1 MSRNN
6 LLGWAFVF
14 HAVILI
20 TAFLIYPTI
29 RTIQLSFDTGLGFTT
44 SEYVGLENYS
54 NLFTRDRFFFDIDQ
68 FPPRGAVFNTIIWL
82 GLFTAGT
89 VGIGL
94 VVAVLANAVRYEVL
108 IKTIIFIPM
117 AISFTAAGIIWR
129 FVYSP
134 DEKTGILNAIL
145 VGLIPSTDPIPWLGR
160 IDIVNVALII
170 AGIWIWTGFCMVILS
185 AALKGL
191 PQEVMEAAHVDGANS
206 WQTFWRITIP
216 MLLPTIS
223 VITTT
228 MIINVLK
235 AFDIVYIMTAG
246 GPRGASR
253 IIGFTMYWETFQNGK
268 PGYGAAVAVIMLLL
282 MLPFV
287 IINIRRYR
295 QGEQGT

>member
-1 MSRNN
+1 MSRKN

-14 HAVILI
+14 PAVILI

-44 SEYVGLENYS
+44 SEYVGLDNYT
-54 NLFTRDRFFFDIDQ
+54 NLFTRDRLFFDIDQ
-68 FPPRGAVFNTIIWL
+68 FPPRGAVFNTIVWL

-94 VVAVLANAVRYEVL
+94 VVAVLANSVRYEVL

-160 IDIVNVALII
+160 TDIVNVALII

-191 PQEVMEAAHVDGANS
+191 PPEVIEAAHVDGANS
-206 WQTFWRITIP
+206 WQVFWSITIP
-216 MLLPTIS
+216 MLLPTLA

-228 MIINVLK
+228 MVINVLK

-268 PGYGAAVAVIMLLL
+268 PGYGSAVAVIMLLL

-295 QGEQGT
+295 TGEQGT

>member
-14 HAVILI
+14 PAVILI

-160 IDIVNVALII
+160 TDIVNVALII

-206 WQTFWRITIP
+206 WQVFWRITIP

-295 QGEQGT
+295 SGEQGT

>member
-14 HAVILI
+14 PAVILI